1 MQITYLETCM
11 YEEYIF
17 KKSQNS
23 VREQKPNIKWIK
35 DLNRHFLREDM
46 QISSK
51 HVKSSISLAIRESKP
66 KPQ

>member
-1 MQITYLETCM
+1 M

-23 VREQKPNIKWIK
+23 VGEQKPNIKWIK
-35 DLNRHFLREDM
+35 DLNRHFHREDM

-51 HVKSSISLAIRESKP
+51 HVKSSISLAIRELKP